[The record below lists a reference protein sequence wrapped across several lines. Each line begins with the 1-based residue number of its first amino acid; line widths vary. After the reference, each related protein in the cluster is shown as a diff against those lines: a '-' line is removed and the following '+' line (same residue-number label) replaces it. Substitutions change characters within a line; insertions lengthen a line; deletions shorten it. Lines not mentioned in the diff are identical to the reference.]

1 VALAHYRAK
10 FWFPT
15 AEIAPNITARVFL
28 HDTNVFAP
36 LYTDATGTVPQPN
49 PTRTDAQGFVDFW
62 AEEGQYWLHIDSEA
76 FEISVGGSG
85 QNATEQWVLAQISA
99 HDADTTDVHGIA
111 DTGQLATD
119 TDVAAVTTALQQHT
133 QRTTNV
139 HGIADTSVLET
150 QTGAQAKANAA
161 QQNALAALTAHDAD
175 TTDVHGIADTSQLLT
190 QADIDGL
197 ATHAEVQAV
206 ADSLT
211 AHEVDTTN
219 VHGITDTTQLATRAD
234 LDGLATRTDV
244 QAVADDLAAHEAA
257 TTDVHGIADTSVL
270 ETQAGAQAKANAAR
284 DAAIADADGRY
295 LPLTGGTVTGT
306 IRSEDDSPSTAAF
319 SGRLPAD
326 AADRWTTSV
335 DGTMQWGPGGT
346 TAPDTTLSR
355 SAAGELSLDGGLT
368 LEGHNLTLVR
378 EDGTGAYRLRV
389 TGGGLDFEIGG
400 LDLFFSRFANPDFT
414 GAQNVLIRLESA
426 GTHLVG
432 HTILGSTPYDVIFE
446 FDTAEALAT
455 IHGDLTVTGVTTIS
469 GYATDAAVQ
478 AVADDLAAHEA
489 ATTNVHGIA
498 DTSQLLTQADI
509 DGLATHAEVQAVA
522 DSLTAH
528 EADTTNVHGIADTSV
543 LETQTGAQTKANA
556 ARDAA
561 IAQAATDAA
570 GLYLNRTTGGTV
582 QGTITESAASATAS
596 AYRTQVSGDAVPR
609 WEVRID
615 GSARWSNG
623 TDAAD
628 VVVARTAAGVLTLT
642 GSLDAVLTAA
652 STIGLGT
659 RVSGDTQDRFSVL
672 ADGTLVWGSG
682 TGMPDLQLRRLSAG
696 VLQVDQGFRVQ
707 GTTTLA
713 GLLQFLRAASTDVAI
728 ASQVSGE
735 GFDRFRLTAAGLM
748 EWGPGTAARDVN
760 LSREAAGTLALHAGG
775 LRVYRATAGEVAF
788 SARVEGDTQ
797 SRWYVL
803 ADGSMTWGPGGSTV
817 QDIGLGRTA
826 AGILTLTGAALA
838 QVRAATTDAV
848 RDVRVSG
855 DTQPRFYQVATGQ
868 MYWGPG
874 NASLDTLLYRDQP
887 GSLVTDGNFTVNGQL
902 FVNGTTET
910 TGTSAATGFTVAS
923 QRMRRKAGTT
933 YVNVSLNVTTAL
945 TTPGG
950 TSGNVNPDVT
960 MCTVPANWR
969 PGEDLYTSVTTGV
982 GHGTI
987 RIATTGV
994 VQLITWI
1001 PSQSVAAGAVMF
1013 FTYTFQ

>member
-85 QNATEQWVLAQISA
+85 QNATEQWVLAQIGA
-99 HDADTTDVHGIA
+99 HAADTTDVHGIA

-219 VHGITDTTQLATRAD
+219 VHGITDT
-234 LDGLATRTDV
+234 
-244 QAVADDLAAHEAA
+244 
-257 TTDVHGIADTSVL
+257 
-270 ETQAGAQAKANAAR
+270 
-284 DAAIADADGRY
+284 
-295 LPLTGGTVTGT
+295 
-306 IRSEDDSPSTAAF
+306 
-319 SGRLPAD
+319 
-326 AADRWTTSV
+326 
-335 DGTMQWGPGGT
+335 
-346 TAPDTTLSR
+346 
-355 SAAGELSLDGGLT
+355 
-368 LEGHNLTLVR
+368 
-378 EDGTGAYRLRV
+378 
-389 TGGGLDFEIGG
+389 
-400 LDLFFSRFANPDFT
+400 
-414 GAQNVLIRLESA
+414 
-426 GTHLVG
+426 
-432 HTILGSTPYDVIFE
+432 
-446 FDTAEALAT
+446 
-455 IHGDLTVTGVTTIS
+455 
-469 GYATDAAVQ
+469 
-478 AVADDLAAHEA
+478 
-489 ATTNVHGIA
+489 
-498 DTSQLLTQADI
+498 
-509 DGLATHAEVQAVA
+509 
-522 DSLTAH
+522 
-528 EADTTNVHGIADTSV
+528 SV

-582 QGTITESAASATAS
+582 QGTITETAASATAS

-609 WEVRID
+609 WEMRID

-682 TGMPDLQLRRLSAG
+682 TAVPDLQLRRLSAG

-775 LRVYRATAGEVAF
+775 LRVYRATAGDVAF

-994 VQLITWI
+994 VQLLTWI
-1001 PSQSVAAGAVMF
+1001 PSQSVAAGAVVF